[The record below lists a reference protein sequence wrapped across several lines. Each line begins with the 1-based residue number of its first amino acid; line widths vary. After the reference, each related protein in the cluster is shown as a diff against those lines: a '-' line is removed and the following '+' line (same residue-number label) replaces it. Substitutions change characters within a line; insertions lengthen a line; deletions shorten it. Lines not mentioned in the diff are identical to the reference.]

1 MRLLWIAAVLLA
13 LTSAGATAATPVPSA
28 FFRLSRVQ
36 VSSHS
41 RSLLFTVTVS
51 HVQPND
57 GPVLSWSLSPTGGAS
72 CEDPGYPGGTRSR
85 NGLVFWDQQGP
96 TFQWDIGSTAR
107 CAGRVSAVA
116 ENQYEHCTATVAITG
131 KGTTSA
137 APACALGGY
146 AVGFSTLPV
155 PASVFQAY
163 TRVQAQLSGPPRS
176 AAAAERQIRDAL
188 KAQTAA
194 FAVFPPIWFC
204 NFARTFAPIAALS
217 TDLARGANTAAVRD
231 ARAAEHAL
239 TCAPAAVRHAFATLA
254 TSAKPQPALLA
265 ATLEHYFP
273 TVFGFHYNDL
283 VAGFAAESVALAKAE
298 AATAAGNSI
307 AATGRMAAVAHSAK
321 AISAGLDHYQAGVV
335 RVENANG

>member
-1 MRLLWIAAVLLA
+1 MRALCIAAVFLA
-13 LTSAGATAATPVPSA
+13 LSAAGAAAATPLPSA
-28 FFRLSRVQ
+28 FFKLSRVQ
-36 VSSHS
+36 VSTHGDS
-41 RSLLFTVTVS
+41 RFFTVSVT

-72 CEDPGYPGGTRSR
+72 CEDSGYPGGTRSR

-96 TFQWDIGSTAR
+96 TFRWDLGSSGR
-107 CAGRVSAVA
+107 CAGRVSVVA
-116 ENQYEHCTATVAITG
+116 ENQYEHCTATVATTP
-131 KGTTSA
+131 KATTSA

-176 AAAAERQIRDAL
+176 AAAAEREIRKAL
-188 KAQTAA
+188 EAQTAA
-194 FAVFPPIWFC
+194 FAVFPSIWFC

-217 TDLARGANTAAVRD
+217 ADFARRADAAARRD
-231 ARAAEHAL
+231 ARTAERAL
-239 TCAPAAVRHAFATLA
+239 SCAPTAVRQAFATLA
-254 TSAKPQPALLA
+254 RSATPQPALLA

-273 TVFGFHYNDL
+273 TVFGLRYDDL
-283 VAGFAAESVALAKAE
+283 VQGFAVESVALGKAE
-298 AATAAGNSI
+298 AATAAGNSG
-307 AATGRMAAVAHSAK
+307 AAEAEIAAVARSVN
-321 AISAGLDHYQAGVV
+321 GLSTGLSRYQAAVV